1 MYARSLATLIAVLA
15 AVAALAGCGSDVPS
29 AEGIAEAA
37 DATAAKGGAKVS
49 LQQTFASPG
58 SETLSMSGGGVIDSQ
73 TRTGHLKLRISGGP
87 GLPSTIDRGRLTQEV
102 IIDRLT
108 IYMRS
113 PLLAEALPG
122 GAQWLK
128 LDLEKLGR
136 AAGIDFSVLAQT
148 GQDPSQS
155 LQLLKA
161 LSGEVEKVAR
171 EDVRGV
177 STTHYKATVDL
188 RKYPSVVPAG
198 SRAAAKATID
208 KTIELTGTRTV
219 PVDVWIDRDNLVRR
233 FQQRLTFQLGGRGMP
248 ITQRFELYDFGTKVD
263 VTPPP
268 ARQVKD
274 LSGVAG
280 SGLSGSSGSGLSGSS
295 GP

>member
-1 MYARSLATLIAVLA
+1 MYARSLAALVLVLV
-15 AVAALAGCGSDVPS
+15 AVAALVGCGSDVPS
-29 AEGIAEAA
+29 AEGIAKAA
-37 DATAAKGGAKVS
+37 DATASKGGAKVS
-49 LQQTFASPG
+49 LQQTFAPPG
-58 SETLSMSGGGVIDSQ
+58 SESLSMSGGGVIDSQ
-73 TRTGHLKLRISGGP
+73 KRTGHLELRISGGP
-87 GLPSTIDRGRLTQEV
+87 GLASTTDPGSLTQEL
-102 IIDRLT
+102 IIDRFT

-113 PLLAEALPG
+113 PLLRAALPS
-122 GAQWLK
+122 ARHWIK
-128 LDLEKLGR
+128 LDLQKLGR
-136 AAGIDFSVLAQT
+136 AAGIDLSVLAQT

-161 LSGEVEKVAR
+161 LGGDVDKVAR

-177 STTHYKATVDL
+177 GTTHYKVTVDL
-188 RKYPSVVPAG
+188 RKYPSTVPAG

-208 KTIELTGTRTV
+208 KTIELTGMRTV

-233 FQQRLTFQLGGRGMP
+233 FQQRLTFELDGRRMP

-268 ARQVKD
+268 ARLVKD
-274 LSGVAG
+274 LTGVAA
-280 SGLSGSSGSGLSGSS
+280 SGLAGSS